1 MYVKNIAAVICAI
14 ALLTTATLA
23 FSSESLNN
31 PDYIEVSIEEIQS
44 VSGEDNCVLTLTP
57 SNYSVVTDL
66 DSPAQLKE
74 FLAKNGIIVY
84 RNDNGS
90 STTVLDRYFDL
101 AAQDSTEPSS
111 SMMSNSSIGPGK
123 DIATIYYLDRNNTI
137 STHTINVGY
146 DDTQD
151 YDALIDE
158 TVAQI
163 MSKDINRNDQALRPM
178 ASDEE
183 GEYLGSKSYTY
194 TRPPKGKLV
203 ADYEFYTVQNYDKE
217 DYYLVFCDIN
227 GIPGAVLHDDN
238 YQYESKYEGEEM
250 TVELVPITTS
260 VTLDDYGPSRTI
272 TSGSETYE
280 VSVGVSLDNISFGHS
295 KSYTRNIYDTEIS
308 TQCTSTDAIWELA
321 LEKDAQKDNC
331 RFEPAATF
339 VCSYNKS
346 SVKLNLYA
354 GYTLDSRLTAQEEIS
369 LDRTITCTSSDVS

>member
-1 MYVKNIAAVICAI
+1 MLKNIAAVICAI

-31 PDYIEVSIEEIQS
+31 PNYIEVSIEEIQS

-250 TVELVPITTS
+250 TVELVPVTTS

-354 GYTLDSRLTAQEEIS
+354 GYTLDSLLTAQEEIS

>member
-1 MYVKNIAAVICAI
+1 MLKNIAAVICAI

-66 DSPAQLKE
+66 DSPALLKE

-163 MSKDINRNDQALRPM
+163 MSKDINQNDQSLRPM

-250 TVELVPITTS
+250 TVELVPVTTS

-272 TSGSETYE
+272 TSDSETYE

-321 LEKDAQKDNC
+321 LKKDAQKDNC

-354 GYTLDSRLTAQEEIS
+354 GYTLDSLLTAQEEIS

>member
-1 MYVKNIAAVICAI
+1 MLKNIAAVICAI

-66 DSPAQLKE
+66 DSPAQVKE

>member
-1 MYVKNIAAVICAI
+1 MLKNIAAVICAI

-66 DSPAQLKE
+66 DSPALLKE

-163 MSKDINRNDQALRPM
+163 MSKDINQNDQSLRPM

-250 TVELVPITTS
+250 TVELVPVTTS

-272 TSGSETYE
+272 TSDSETYE

-354 GYTLDSRLTAQEEIS
+354 GYTLDSLLTAQEEIS

>member
-1 MYVKNIAAVICAI
+1 MLKNIAAVICAI

-57 SNYSVVTDL
+57 SKYSVVTDL

>member
-1 MYVKNIAAVICAI
+1 MLKNIAAVICAI

-250 TVELVPITTS
+250 TVELVPVTTS

-272 TSGSETYE
+272 TSGTETYE

-354 GYTLDSRLTAQEEIS
+354 GYTLDSLLTAQEETS

>member
-1 MYVKNIAAVICAI
+1 MLKNIAAVICAI

-66 DSPAQLKE
+66 DSPALLKE

-250 TVELVPITTS
+250 TVELVPVTTS

>member
-1 MYVKNIAAVICAI
+1 MLKNIAAVICAI

-66 DSPAQLKE
+66 GSPALLKE

-250 TVELVPITTS
+250 TVELVPVTTS

-272 TSGSETYE
+272 TSDSETYE

>member
-1 MYVKNIAAVICAI
+1 MLKNIAAVICAI

-321 LEKDAQKDNC
+321 LEKDAQKGNC

>member
-1 MYVKNIAAVICAI
+1 MLKNIAAVICAI

-331 RFEPAATF
+331 RIEPAATF

>member
-1 MYVKNIAAVICAI
+1 MLKNIAAVICAI

-66 DSPAQLKE
+66 DSPALLKE

-250 TVELVPITTS
+250 TVELVPVTTS

-272 TSGSETYE
+272 TSDSETYE

-321 LEKDAQKDNC
+321 LKKDAQKDNC

-354 GYTLDSRLTAQEEIS
+354 GYTLDSLLTAQEEIS

>member
-1 MYVKNIAAVICAI
+1 MLKNIATVICAI

>member
-1 MYVKNIAAVICAI
+1 MLKNIAAVICAI

-250 TVELVPITTS
+250 TVELVPVTTS

>member
-1 MYVKNIAAVICAI
+1 MLKNIAAVICAI

-31 PDYIEVSIEEIQS
+31 PDYIEVSIDEIQS

-66 DSPAQLKE
+66 DSPALLKE

-250 TVELVPITTS
+250 TVELVPVTTS

-272 TSGSETYE
+272 TSDSETYE

>member
-1 MYVKNIAAVICAI
+1 MLKNIAAVICAI

-66 DSPAQLKE
+66 DSPALLKE

-250 TVELVPITTS
+250 TVELVPVTTS

-272 TSGSETYE
+272 TSDSETYE

-321 LEKDAQKDNC
+321 LEKDAKKDNC

>member
-1 MYVKNIAAVICAI
+1 MLKNIAAVICAI

-57 SNYSVVTDL
+57 SNYSVVTDF
-66 DSPAQLKE
+66 DSPALLKE

-250 TVELVPITTS
+250 TVELVPVTTS

-354 GYTLDSRLTAQEEIS
+354 GYTLDSRLTAQEEIF

>member
-1 MYVKNIAAVICAI
+1 MLKNIAAVICAI

-66 DSPAQLKE
+66 DSPALLKE

-183 GEYLGSKSYTY
+183 DEYLGSKSYTY

-250 TVELVPITTS
+250 TVELVPVTTS

-272 TSGSETYE
+272 TSDSETYE

>member
-1 MYVKNIAAVICAI
+1 MLKNIAAVICAI

-260 VTLDDYGPSRTI
+260 VTLNDYGPSRTI

>member
-1 MYVKNIAAVICAI
+1 MLKNIAAVICAI

-44 VSGEDNCVLTLTP
+44 VSGEDNCVLTVTP

-66 DSPAQLKE
+66 DSPALLKE

-250 TVELVPITTS
+250 TVELVPVTTS

-272 TSGSETYE
+272 TSDSETYE

>member
-1 MYVKNIAAVICAI
+1 MLKNIAAVICAI

-66 DSPAQLKE
+66 DSPALLKE

-250 TVELVPITTS
+250 TVELVPVTTS

-272 TSGSETYE
+272 TSDSETYE

-308 TQCTSTDAIWELA
+308 TQCTSADAIWELA

>member
-1 MYVKNIAAVICAI
+1 MLKNIAAVICAI

-31 PDYIEVSIEEIQS
+31 PDYIEVSIDEIQS
-44 VSGEDNCVLTLTP
+44 VSVEDNCVLTLTP

-66 DSPAQLKE
+66 DSPALLKE

-250 TVELVPITTS
+250 TVELVPVTTS

-272 TSGSETYE
+272 TSDSETYE

>member
-1 MYVKNIAAVICAI
+1 MLKNIAAVICAI

-66 DSPAQLKE
+66 DSPALLKE

-163 MSKDINRNDQALRPM
+163 MSKDINQNDQSLRPM

-250 TVELVPITTS
+250 TVELVPVTTS

-272 TSGSETYE
+272 TPDSETYE

>member
-1 MYVKNIAAVICAI
+1 MLKNIAAVICAI

-66 DSPAQLKE
+66 DSPALLKE

-90 STTVLDRYFDL
+90 STTVLERYFDL

-250 TVELVPITTS
+250 TVELVPVTTS

-272 TSGSETYE
+272 TSDSETYE

>member
-1 MYVKNIAAVICAI
+1 MLKNIAAVICAI

-66 DSPAQLKE
+66 DSPALLKE

-163 MSKDINRNDQALRPM
+163 MSKDINQNDQSLRPM

-250 TVELVPITTS
+250 TVELVPVTTS

-272 TSGSETYE
+272 TSDSETYE

>member
-1 MYVKNIAAVICAI
+1 MLKNIAAVICAI

-66 DSPAQLKE
+66 DSPALLKE

-183 GEYLGSKSYTY
+183 GEYLGSMSYTY

-250 TVELVPITTS
+250 TVELVPVTTS

-272 TSGSETYE
+272 TSDSETYE

-369 LDRTITCTSSDVS
+369 LDRTITCTSSDES

>member
-1 MYVKNIAAVICAI
+1 MLKNIAAVICAI

-280 VSVGVSLDNISFGHS
+280 VSVGVSLDNISFVHS

>member
-1 MYVKNIAAVICAI
+1 MLKNIAAVICAI

-66 DSPAQLKE
+66 DSPALLKE

-217 DYYLVFCDIN
+217 DYYLVFCGIN

-250 TVELVPITTS
+250 TVELVPVTTS

-272 TSGSETYE
+272 TSDSETYE

>member
-1 MYVKNIAAVICAI
+1 MLKNIAAVICAI

-250 TVELVPITTS
+250 TVELVPVTTS

-272 TSGSETYE
+272 TSGTETYE

-354 GYTLDSRLTAQEEIS
+354 GYTLDSLLTAQEEIS

>member
-1 MYVKNIAAVICAI
+1 MLKNIAAVICAI

-66 DSPAQLKE
+66 DSPALLKE

-250 TVELVPITTS
+250 TVELVPVTTS

-272 TSGSETYE
+272 TSDSETYE

-321 LEKDAQKDNC
+321 LEKDAQKENC

>member
-1 MYVKNIAAVICAI
+1 MLKNIAAVICAI

-66 DSPAQLKE
+66 DSPALLKE

-250 TVELVPITTS
+250 TVELVPVTTS

-272 TSGSETYE
+272 TSDSETYE

-354 GYTLDSRLTAQEEIS
+354 GYTLDSLLTAQEEIS

>member
-1 MYVKNIAAVICAI
+1 MLKNIAAVICAI

-66 DSPAQLKE
+66 DSPALLKE
-74 FLAKNGIIVY
+74 FIANNGIIVY

-90 STTVLDRYFDL
+90 STTVLDRYCDL

-146 DDTQD
+146 DDNQD

-250 TVELVPITTS
+250 TVELVPVTTS

-272 TSGSETYE
+272 TSDSETYE

>member
-1 MYVKNIAAVICAI
+1 MLKNIAAVICAI

-227 GIPGAVLHDDN
+227 GSPGAVLHDDN

>member
-1 MYVKNIAAVICAI
+1 MLKNIAAVICAI

-66 DSPAQLKE
+66 DSPALLKE

-163 MSKDINRNDQALRPM
+163 MSKDINQNDQSLRPM

-227 GIPGAVLHDDN
+227 GIPGAVMHDDN

-250 TVELVPITTS
+250 TVELVPVTTS

-272 TSGSETYE
+272 TSGTETYE

-354 GYTLDSRLTAQEEIS
+354 GYTLDSLLTAQEEIS

>member
-1 MYVKNIAAVICAI
+1 MLKNIAAVICAI

-66 DSPAQLKE
+66 DSPALLKE

-163 MSKDINRNDQALRPM
+163 MSKDINQNDQSLRPM

-250 TVELVPITTS
+250 TVELVPVTTS

-272 TSGSETYE
+272 TSGTETYE

-354 GYTLDSRLTAQEEIS
+354 GYTLDSLLTAQEEIS

>member
-1 MYVKNIAAVICAI
+1 MLKNIAAVICAI

-66 DSPAQLKE
+66 DSPALLKE

-90 STTVLDRYFDL
+90 STTVLDRYFDI

-111 SMMSNSSIGPGK
+111 SMTSNSSIGPGK

-250 TVELVPITTS
+250 TVELVPVTTS

-272 TSGSETYE
+272 TSDSETYE

>member
-1 MYVKNIAAVICAI
+1 MLKNIAAVICAI

-321 LEKDAQKDNC
+321 LEKMRRKIIVGLNQLQPL
-331 RFEPAATF
+331 FVLTTSPA
-339 VCSYNKS
+339 S
-346 SVKLNLYA
+346 NLIFM
-354 GYTLDSRLTAQEEIS
+354 LDIRLIRA
-369 LDRTITCTSSDVS
+369 

>member
-1 MYVKNIAAVICAI
+1 MLKNIAAVICAI

-250 TVELVPITTS
+250 TVELVPVTTS

-354 GYTLDSRLTAQEEIS
+354 GYTLDSLLTAQEEIS

>member
-1 MYVKNIAAVICAI
+1 MLKNIAAVICDI

-66 DSPAQLKE
+66 DSPALLKE

-250 TVELVPITTS
+250 TVELVPVTTS

-272 TSGSETYE
+272 TSDSETYE